1 MCWVAPDVRA
11 QELRVEY
18 QWELEQVQNDDNNS
32 YRSPRGVEV
41 ESGIDEASDR
51 SRVYD
56 DDSAAA
62 ENENTKTKLEDVES
76 TPD

>member
-1 MCWVAPDVRA
+1 ML
-11 QELRVEY
+11 ELKSCESSTSY